1 MIAVQDRTHHIPI
14 SHSEGFQRR
23 ASAGAGYYDP
33 LTEQIMSY
41 DGKEAAAELLPN
53 GSQEVSPTFCF
64 LTILESTS
72 IGQIF
77 QEIDGLFL
85 DQVLGYVNEARWEC
99 SRKKDPLH
107 GIAHGKKMILLIP
120 QVALPE

>member
-1 MIAVQDRTHHIPI
+1 MVVVIAVQDRTHHIPI

-85 DQVLGYVNEARWEC
+85 DQVLGYVNEARWGVAGRRIHCMVLHME
-99 SRKKDPLH
+99 KKRSF
-107 GIAHGKKMILLIP
+107 
-120 QVALPE
+120 